1 MTGGP
6 PQLVGPRRRG
16 KRALIA
22 RVGLV
27 AAVGIGATSAVP
39 VAAIA
44 GPGVSRTISPP
55 QISGPVP
62 SANPVGPSVPTK
74 KAFAQCIETVASN
87 SDHISPPSSFGLLG
101 VEKAWEFSRGAGQ
114 RVAVIDTGV
123 FRHPRLSVTGGGDYV
138 SSGDGTQDC
147 DGHGTAVAGLIAARR
162 SPKDGFA
169 GIAPDASIIAI
180 RQTSDAYTPA
190 DSRQAPDGTLI
201 KPDGY
206 GDVAT
211 LARAVVRAVDLRA
224 TVINISEGAC
234 RPASVELRDRALG
247 AAVKYAYERDIV
259 VVAAADN
266 LTQDKG
272 GCGEQNPA
280 AFGGSDIDPWAN
292 VVTKSSPAYFSP
304 YVVSV
309 GSVENDGRPSSY
321 SLAGPWVTVAAPGS
335 DLESLNIAANPPII
349 DGFRG
354 ADNSSTPLT
363 GTSFA
368 TPYVSG
374 LAALIRARFPRLT
387 ARQVIDRITRT
398 AHHPADG
405 RDGAVGYGLI
415 DPVAALTTTT
425 PDVAPAGASPADPRT
440 GDTRNVFAAEPVR
453 PPANPVSPSSVPRY
467 VALGVSAGAFLLAVT
482 AWMLL
487 RRSAG
492 DRDQLREGIDY

>member
-1 MTGGP
+1 MTVRPSPRSSPRGRGRLA
-6 PQLVGPRRRG
+6 LVT
-16 KRALIA
+16 
-22 RVGLV
+22 RVGLIAV
-27 AAVGIGATSAVP
+27 VGIGATSAMPMTAVAVP
-39 VAAIA
+39 GI
-44 GPGVSRTISPP
+44 SRSITPP

-62 SANPVGPSVPTK
+62 SENPVGPSIPTK
-74 KAFAQCIETVASN
+74 RAVAQCIETISSKGDYISRPAS
-87 SDHISPPSSFGLLG
+87 FALLG

-147 DGHGTAVAGLIAARR
+147 DGHGTAVAGLIAAKD
-162 SPKDGFA
+162 SSSDGFA

-180 RQTSDAYTPA
+180 RQTSGAYEPA
-190 DSRQAPDGTLI
+190 DTQRESNDTSI

-211 LARAVVRAVDLRA
+211 LARAVVRAVNLRA

-234 RPASVELRDRALG
+234 RPAGTDLNDRALG
-247 AAVKYAYERDIV
+247 AAVKYAYDRNVV
-259 VVAAADN
+259 VVAAAN
-266 LTQDKG
+266 NFGDKNE
-272 GCGEQNPA
+272 GCGTQNSA
-280 AFGGSDIDPWAN
+280 ALGGADADPWAN

-304 YVVSV
+304 YVVAV
-309 GSVENDGRPSSY
+309 GAVEEDGRPSSY

-335 DLESLNIAANPPII
+335 NLVSLNIAARPPII
-349 DGFRG
+349 DAFKANNG
-354 ADNSSTPLT
+354 SSPLT

-398 AHHPADG
+398 AHHPSDG

-425 PDVAPAGASPADPRT
+425 PDVAPAGADPADPRT
-440 GDTRNVFAAEPVR
+440 GDTRDVYAAEPVR
-453 PPANPVSPSSVPRY
+453 PQVNPAQPSSVPRY
-467 VALGVSAGAFLLAVT
+467 VALGVSAGAVLLALA
-482 AWMLL
+482 AWLLL
-487 RRSAG
+487 RRRNG